1 MNKYMKFKQLNE
13 EKKEKILEY
22 KQFKEQKKIK

>member
-1 MNKYMKFKQLNE
+1 MNKYMKLKQFNE

-22 KQFKEQKKIK
+22 KQFKEEKKIK